1 MKRGVQQAK
10 SLHVLQRLLG
20 PVVALYISRC
30 RAKADVAREA
40 SLYHA
45 PSIDALRQLP
55 ILAKWPDSA
64 LQKWLSHGVMVAYR
78 KGTCIGF
85 ACEPP
90 QAARVY
96 WVLTGKVAQV
106 PAKSE
111 LRECACELPHL
122 PPNAPKT
129 GPVVLPAHF
138 LENAAKAA
146 LPSLT
151 STQERIKES
160 LATYHAGHLVDAERL
175 LLGGGRQRSLRCQT
189 DAVMLSFP
197 FSLFLRE
204 VQCLP
209 GPVRSDVIDVARTV
223 VQRTMAQF
231 GVMPSVHSLTS
242 ANPVLQSIPPR
253 DLRALRLQLRPFVFL
268 QFDVICHDLA
278 NSDKVFFLS
287 LGTVLMEDCRGCS
300 STTTSKVSTAVGLE
314 TFVPCRFPDYYDQK
328 LRAKAATYCEMWCI
342 PTAAL
347 LVLCSA
353 ETQLRCAQAAKQ
365 LLGNKT
371 SRLTS
376 ASALRTCPCFAGVS
390 EAAIAVVARALEVR
404 VHCAGDTIVA
414 SKRAPSTG
422 ILVVAGVVV
431 VHSNRKK
438 ASEPLCTGQARYFC
452 ECFVKMALEESVISQ
467 SSSLVLHG
475 SPGRIFELM
484 EELNTASDDIKIML
498 DNAQDY
504 VNGQYGAGASNLSKA
519 QNAAAERVRA
529 YKRRRAGAAPT
540 ASPPS
545 TSVDAVDNL
554 TVVENELLVSL
565 AVQLQA
571 LHPDTADEA
580 KFDVF
585 RVGDLTMVDDDAPT
599 DSRPAAECFSL
610 DDEGRLVTCAL
621 PALVA
626 SARPLTEAPVAP
638 SPAIAAPRTDVVV
651 APLQQR
657 EKTKETRSSTQETAA
672 VVSQSLRTAVRA
684 SAPAAAGRRSVPSP
698 RLTALRTTATLL
710 REEADGVDRRREYQ
724 RQLLR
729 VKHPL

>member
-1 MKRGVQQAK
+1 MKRGVRQAK

-45 PSIDALRQLP
+45 PSIDALKQLP
-55 ILAKWPDSA
+55 IFAKWPDSA
-64 LQKWLSHGVMVAYR
+64 LQTWLSHGVMVVHR

-90 QAARVY
+90 QAARVF
-96 WVLTGKVAQV
+96 WVIAGKVAQV

-111 LRECACELPHL
+111 LRECAGELLHL

-138 LENAAKAA
+138 LEDSAKAA

-151 STQERIKES
+151 PTQERIKES
-160 LATYHAGHLVDAERL
+160 LATYHAGHFVDAERL
-175 LLGGGRQRSLRCQT
+175 LLGGGRRRSLRCQT
-189 DAVMLSFP
+189 DTVMLSFP

-209 GPVRSDVIDVARTV
+209 GPLRSDVIDVARTV
-223 VQRTMAQF
+223 AQRAMTQL
-231 GVMPSVHSLTS
+231 GEMPSVHSLAS
-242 ANPVLQSIPPR
+242 ANPVLQSLPLR

-268 QFDVICHDLA
+268 QFDAICEDVA

-287 LGTVLMEDCRGCS
+287 LGKVLIEDCKNRS
-300 STTTSKVSTAVGLE
+300 STIISKVSTAVGLE

-328 LRAKAATYCEMWCI
+328 LRAEAATYCEMWCI

-347 LVLCSA
+347 LTLCSA
-353 ETQLRCAQAAKQ
+353 ETQLRCAQAATQ
-365 LLGNKT
+365 LLADKT
-371 SRLTS
+371 RRFTP

-390 EAAIAVVARALEVR
+390 EAAIAAVARALQVR
-404 VHCAGDTIVA
+404 VYCADDTIVA

-422 ILVVAGVVV
+422 ILVVAGTVV
-431 VHSNRKK
+431 VHSNRKR
-438 ASEPLCTGQARYFC
+438 APEPLRAGQARYFC

-467 SSSLVLHG
+467 SSSIVLHG
-475 SPGRIFELM
+475 SPGAIFELI
-484 EELNTASDDIKIML
+484 EALDTASNDIKIML
-498 DNAQDY
+498 DSAQEY

-540 ASPPS
+540 PSPPS
-545 TSVDAVDNL
+545 TSIDTVDNI
-554 TVVENELLVSL
+554 TVLENELLASL
-565 AVQLQA
+565 ALQLQA
-571 LHPDTADEA
+571 LHPDTGDEA
-580 KFDVF
+580 RFDVL
-585 RVGDLTMVDDDAPT
+585 RVGELTMVDDDAPS
-599 DSRPAAECFSL
+599 DSRSAAECFSL

-621 PALVA
+621 PALVT
-626 SARPLTEAPVAP
+626 SARPLTEVPVAP
-638 SPAIAAPRTDVVV
+638 SPVIVAPRTDVV
-651 APLQQR
+651 AASLQQR
-657 EKTKETRSSTQETAA
+657 GKTKEKTSSAQETAA
-672 VVSQSLRTAVRA
+672 VVPRSLRTAVCA
-684 SAPAAAGRRSVPSP
+684 STPAAAGQRSVPSP
-698 RLTALRTTATLL
+698 RLTALRTTAARL

-729 VKHPL
+729 AKHSL